1 MEIRSQN
8 TLLDSLLYQRF
19 GQAQSVPSSR
29 NPAPASATTE
39 RARTSPADQVS
50 LSRDLVATTATQS
63 SASAVQTRLLREVV
77 EPIDRG
83 FRRTQTFERPDGR
96 TFTKVEEFTAA
107 DRNARRTVIQQNVS
121 GNTTRFDE
129 VLERQDD
136 GTFRR
141 TQRFTDEAG
150 ETSTQIET
158 GYVSADPF
166 ILSGGARGN
175 GFGGQAAGQSPLRG
189 TQLDLQA

>member
-1 MEIRSQN
+1 MDIRASN
-8 TLLDSLLYQRF
+8 NLIDSLLAQRM
-19 GQAQSVPSSR
+19 GVPSYTVPTR
-29 NPAPASATTE
+29 APAPAQTPPRIQQTE
-39 RARTSPADQVS
+39 RTDIVS
-50 LSRDLVATTATQS
+50 LSRDLVASATAQN
-63 SASAVQTRLLREVV
+63 AGAGQTKLVREAL
-77 EPIDRG
+77 EKIEQG

-96 TFTKVEEFTAA
+96 TFTRVEEFTAA
-107 DRNARRTVIQQNVS
+107 DRNARRTVIQQNAS

-150 ETSTQIET
+150 ETSTQIQT
-158 GYVSADPF
+158 GVISADPF
-166 ILSGGARGN
+166 ILSGGVTG
-175 GFGGQAAGQSPLRG
+175 GFERTRSGSLPLRG